1 MVETE
6 SRLEQTA
13 DALAHRRWYALA
25 LLCTTFFV
33 IILDGSIVIVAI
45 PSIGSDL
52 VMAQGASQWV
62 ISGYAVP
69 FGGLLFLGGRA
80 ADRLGRRRTGGDVIL
95 RHLVA
100 RDAPVELAEAVIR
113 LARDA
118 DVLGRGYDAAG
129 ADGLG
134 GRRPGSV
141 RT

>member
-1 MVETE
+1 VVETA

-52 VMAQGASQWV
+52 VMAQDVSQWV

-69 FGGLLFLGGRA
+69 FGGLLLLGGRA
-80 ADRLGRRRTGGDVIL
+80 ADRLGRRRTGTWSHAM
-95 RHLVA
+95 R
-100 RDAPVELAEAVIR
+100 PSSW
-113 LARDA
+113 
-118 DVLGRGYDAAG
+118 
-129 ADGLG
+129 
-134 GRRPGSV
+134 RRP
-141 RT
+141 